1 MVGGGGRLR
10 GQGRGK
16 GWIWRKEGW
25 IVIGRREWW
34 DRDERWVCYE
44 EVRVS
49 RVEKE
54 WDREEGMVG

>member
-1 MVGGGGRLR
+1 M
-10 GQGRGK
+10 
-16 GWIWRKEGW
+16 
-25 IVIGRREWW
+25 IGRRELW

-54 WDREEGMVG
+54 WDRDERGVGYGGERVG

>member
-16 GWIWRKEGW
+16 GGIWRKEGW

-44 EVRVS
+44 GVRV
-49 RVEKE
+49 R
-54 WDREEGMVG
+54 